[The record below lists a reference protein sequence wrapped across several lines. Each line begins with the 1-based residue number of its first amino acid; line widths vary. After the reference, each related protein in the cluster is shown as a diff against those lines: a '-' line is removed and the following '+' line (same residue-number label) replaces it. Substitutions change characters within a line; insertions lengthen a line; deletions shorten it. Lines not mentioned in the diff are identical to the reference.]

1 MPLRLL
7 PQQQPR
13 PPLQQLRCSPV
24 RSRSHGA
31 ATAVE
36 AAATFPGQLKFAAL
50 VPAAAPRAAAA
61 AQGAVVTV
69 APGPALPIRTRIRGP
84 TPRGGGGGIPAESRS
99 CRE

>member
-1 MPLRLL
+1 MPLLLL

-13 PPLQQLRCSPV
+13 PPLQQLSCIQV

-61 AQGAVVTV
+61 AQRAVV